1 MVNVGIIGAG
11 AIGAD
16 HLRRLSTRVSG
27 ARVAVVFDVDTKRA
41 AALAEGSGTTLGT
54 SAKEVIEDPAVDA
67 VLIASP
73 GDTHA
78 QLTLACIQAGKPVL
92 CEKPLAPTSD
102 ECCEV
107 LAAEVAHGSRLTQ
120 VGFMRRYDAGYRAVK
135 QAIDA
140 GSIGEVLMV
149 HCVHRNVSSA
159 PSYTSDMSFTDS
171 AIHEIDT
178 ARWLIADEIVATT
191 VIGVR
196 RSSLA
201 PSHLRDPQ
209 LVLLEFR
216 SGVVVEVEIFVNCQY
231 GYDVRC
237 EVVGST
243 GVSTVSKRVRYAAPA
258 RGTVTRPRRSP
269 KVASRHSGAG

>member
-191 VIGVR
+191 SSAYGAVR
-196 RSSLA
+196 SRRAIYVTLSSCCSSSGPASLSRSRSS
-201 PSHLRDPQ
+201 
-209 LVLLEFR
+209 
-216 SGVVVEVEIFVNCQY
+216 
-231 GYDVRC
+231 
-237 EVVGST
+237 
-243 GVSTVSKRVRYAAPA
+243 
-258 RGTVTRPRRSP
+258 
-269 KVASRHSGAG
+269 